1 MRGAFFYLL
10 VPLFV
15 VQTAAL
21 CAQTREDSEP
31 RFTLAISEARG
42 FFESAPGVRA
52 LDVNMTNTSNEEIRE
67 ACPVVYRMFN
77 LSVTYEG
84 VPMQEKEAVQQHR
97 KRGEFNSCSSEQLL
111 KPLKPGAHRD
121 SLMYLSD
128 FYDMSKPGAYDITVS
143 KETYPDDPQKSV
155 TVTSNTIT
163 MVVTEKQAKDAEAI
177 LEKKR
182 SAPPLT
188 LDAEKPTVHAGAPII
203 VDITR
208 KNMSDK
214 TIFLHNP
221 YAAIKWYNFD
231 VQIGSEPA
239 PETELL
245 QQSKAPNALIVDTG
259 QVASLEPEETTKT
272 NVDLNYYYD
281 MSKPGV
287 YHVTAS
293 LVCKECDSTQIVKS
307 NTVTI
312 TVVPASDRTPA
323 QK

>member
-1 MRGAFFYLL
+1 MRKQVLKLL
-10 VPLFV
+10 VAIFALQLIV
-15 VQTAAL
+15 GICAAQEKTA
-21 CAQTREDSEP
+21 P
-31 RFTLAISEARG
+31 GFTLAISEARG

-111 KPLKPGAHRD
+111 KPLQPGEHRR
-121 SLMYLSD
+121 SLMYISD
-128 FYDMSKPGAYDITVS
+128 FYEMSKPGQYEVTVA
-143 KETYPDDPQKSV
+143 KETNPNDPQKSV

-163 MVVTEKQAKDAEAI
+163 MVVTEKQAKEAEAI
-177 LEKKR
+177 LAKRR
-182 SAPPLT
+182 SAPPLA
-188 LDAEKPTVHAGAPII
+188 LDAEKSSVRAGAPII

-214 TIFLHNP
+214 TLFLHSP
-221 YAAIKWYNFD
+221 YNVIQWYDFD
-231 VQIGSEPA
+231 VRISLVPA

-245 QQSKAPNALIVDTG
+245 QQAKAPNARFVDIG

-287 YHVTAS
+287 YYVAAS
-293 LVCKECDSTQIVKS
+293 LVCKKCDSTQIVKS
-307 NTVTI
+307 NTVAI
-312 TVVPASDRTPA
+312 TVFPAGDPTPA